1 MRILSSLKFT
11 VSCAGSARSS
21 TGGVSSFGPPV
32 GEPRRAHCTNNAQM
46 NSTTKIRLS
55 MVQNNDYFLA
65 YGRMFYA

>member
-1 MRILSSLKFT
+1 
-11 VSCAGSARSS
+11 
-21 TGGVSSFGPPV
+21 FGPPV